1 MGWKVG
7 WRVCSP
13 GRTIKQLKFIL
24 RRGLLIC
31 FPVIIEGISLV
42 PDPSQVSYKNSF
54 TKYRGCALMTSSRSS
69 SSTSKSPR
77 NKYSIVVRKSP
88 DIQKFR
94 EESSKVLTSPED
106 WPLLFRR
113 SLSLTTIKPVPVIGV
128 SHAQVCYTKK
138 NWECNLHLISY
149 ANIQESWSAA

>member
-69 SSTSKSPR
+69 SSTFKNWIFDRRPKITWHTKVPR
-77 NKYSIVVRKSP
+77 RVV
-88 DIQKFR
+88 
-94 EESSKVLTSPED
+94 ESSDVTRRLTPFI
-106 WPLLFRR
+106 P
-113 SLSLTTIKPVPVIGV
+113 SLALSHDHKTCSCYWGV
-128 SHAQVCYTKK
+128 SCLCSGVLHKK
-138 NWECNLHLISY
+138 ELRMQFAFNFLC
-149 ANIQESWSAA
+149 